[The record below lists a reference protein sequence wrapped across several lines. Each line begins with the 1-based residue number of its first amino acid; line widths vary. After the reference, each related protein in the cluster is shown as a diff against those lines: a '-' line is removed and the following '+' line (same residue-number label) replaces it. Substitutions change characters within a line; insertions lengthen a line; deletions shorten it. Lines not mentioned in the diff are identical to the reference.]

1 MNKLID
7 LTYSEQE
14 KIEIIIKNFVI
25 MLYNRN
31 YFIDGNLEEL
41 IKDGIKNLA
50 NYETFVKY
58 NNKLFYLKIISYKL
72 NTIKKSEDIEKFLN
86 NHIDDKKIFTIIQGS
101 NKIEK
106 QLLEYNNTEVF
117 NDVDLLVNI
126 IDNNL
131 VPKHILLSDEQAEE
145 ILTEYKIK
153 KENLPRILSN
163 DRIAKYY
170 NVKPGQIFK
179 IIRPSI
185 TAGEEIIYRVCVNG
199 KIV

>member
-1 MNKLID
+1 MNKLVD
-7 LTYSEQE
+7 LTYSKKE
-14 KIEIIIKNFVI
+14 KIEIIVKNFVI

-131 VPKHILLSDEQAEE
+131 VPNHILLSDKQAEE

-153 KENLPRILSN
+153 KENLTRILSS

-170 NVKPGQIFK
+170 NVKPGQIVK

-185 TAGEEIIYRVCVNG
+185 TAGEEIAYRVCY
-199 KIV
+199 

>member
-131 VPKHILLSDEQAEE
+131 VPKHILLSDKQAEE
-145 ILTEYKIK
+145 ILTEYKVK
-153 KENLPRILSN
+153 KENLTRILSS

-170 NVKPGQIFK
+170 NIKPGQIVK

-185 TAGEEIIYRVCVNG
+185 TAGEEIAYRVCY
-199 KIV
+199 

>member
-1 MNKLID
+1 MNKLVD
-7 LTYSEQE
+7 LTYSEKE
-14 KIEIIIKNFVI
+14 KIEIIVKNFVI

-31 YFIDGNLEEL
+31 YFIDGKLEEL

-131 VPKHILLSDEQAEE
+131 VPRHILLSDKQAEE

-153 KENLPRILSN
+153 KENLTRILSS

-170 NVKPGQIFK
+170 NVKPGQIVK

-185 TAGEEIIYRVCVNG
+185 TAGEEIAYRVCY
-199 KIV
+199 